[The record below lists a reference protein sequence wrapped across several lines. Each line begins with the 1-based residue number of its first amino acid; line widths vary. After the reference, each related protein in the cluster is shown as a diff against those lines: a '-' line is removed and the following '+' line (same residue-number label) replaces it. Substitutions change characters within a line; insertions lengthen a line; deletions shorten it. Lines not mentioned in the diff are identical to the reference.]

1 MILQVLA
8 FSAMQTTAEVLKARG
23 FEVLEQIRRDYYLPE
38 TRLYCE
44 EVSRDG
50 KKSGP
55 AFNWGVGVMLSAL
68 NAAAKLDPKYKP
80 WLREFADAS
89 RIYWNEKGPVPGYDV
104 LPCPKPVDR
113 YYDDNAW
120 MVLALVE
127 AFEVLRDK
135 KYLDWAED
143 GLKYVLSG
151 WDDKLGG
158 GIYWREGDKK
168 SKNTC
173 SNAPSAAACFAV
185 GKYRNGQK
193 LGNEGRRIL
202 AWTQKLMD
210 PSDGLFWDNIS
221 LAGKIEKTKW
231 SYNTG
236 LVLRSMAMEEAK
248 FGEGTSPGGDGKAS
262 PTSAMAKWFDPIDG
276 SMKDAGKFAH
286 LLIEG
291 LWAHSPRSAELRLK
305 TLNALEFVYANVR
318 DSKGRYGGNWGAP
331 LNPNQAKFELIDQAS
346 AARAF
351 LFTAAS
357 LKSPRSKT

>member
-1 MILQVLA
+1 MILPILA
-8 FSAMQTTAEVLKARG
+8 FMTMQNTAEVLKARG
-23 FEVLEQIRRDYYLPE
+23 FEVLEQVRRDYYLPE

-68 NAAAKLDPKYKP
+68 NAAAKLDPKYKH

-89 RIYWNEKGPVPGYDV
+89 RIYWNDKGPVPGYDV
-104 LPCPKPVDR
+104 LPCPKPIDR

-127 AFEVLRDK
+127 TYEVLGDK

-143 GLKYVLSG
+143 GLNFVLSG

-158 GIYWREGDKK
+158 GIYWRENEKT

-173 SNAPSAAACFAV
+173 SNAPAAAACYAV
-185 GKYRNGQK
+185 AKHRNGQR
-193 LGNEGRRIL
+193 LGDEGRRIL
-202 AWTQKLMD
+202 AWTEKLMD
-210 PSDGLFWDNIS
+210 PSDGLFWDNIT
-221 LAGKIEKTKW
+221 LTGKIEKTKW

-236 LVLRSMAMEEAK
+236 LVFRSMAMEEAK
-248 FGEGTSPGGDGKAS
+248 LAEEMGRGSDWRVSTKNAI
-262 PTSAMAKWFDPIDG
+262 ARWFDPVSG
-276 SMKDAGKFAH
+276 SLKDVGKFAH

-291 LWAHSPRSAELRLK
+291 LWIHEPRSEDLRLK
-305 TLNALEFVYANVR
+305 TFKALEFVYSKVR
-318 DSKGRYGGNWGAP
+318 DSKGRYGGNWSAAVSQ
-331 LNPNQAKFELIDQAS
+331 NQAKFELIDQAS
-346 AARAF
+346 VARAF
-351 LFTAAS
+351 LFAANNI
-357 LKSPRSKT
+357 PTSKKY